1 MFKAQAS
8 IRVEYPKNFKG
19 FKVQSNLGEFGTPN
33 LNLYSHNMRTYILQ
47 KEHQNQDYVNR
58 PSQYGKTKLDFQLGF
73 IFLLKKISKKTHK
86 NSSSEWS
93 ILLLII
99 CLAFIKKLLTKLKFF
114 KTNYNQAKNS
124 TNYYKPK

>member
-19 FKVQSNLGEFGTPN
+19 FKVQSNLGEFGTPS

-58 PSQYGKTKLDFQLGF
+58 PSQYGKTKLDLQLGF
-73 IFLLKKISKKTHK
+73 IFLFKKISKKTHK
-86 NSSSEWS
+86 NNSLEWS

-99 CLAFIKKLLTKLKFF
+99 CLAFTKKLLTKQKFF